1 MALTDTLIK
10 AKTHKDAE
18 GKVRVAPYKLYD
30 DKGLFLQVT
39 ANGGKWWRFKYKF
52 NNKEKLLSLGT
63 YPEVPLAGRWQD
75 PETKKY
81 WIEGARDKRDKAR
94 ELIAGD
100 VDPSETRKA
109 QKKTKDGNLANSFE
123 VIAREWLAT
132 KMQNKS
138 EGYQLNVLRR
148 FELYLF
154 DWIGNRPISEISAP
168 EVLAVIR
175 RIESQNKVE
184 TAYRTLQATGQVFRY
199 AVQTGR
205 AMHDV
210 TSDLRGTLT
219 PSVTKHMASLT
230 DPQQVAEL
238 MRAIDGFTGTL
249 TVQTALRLAP
259 LVFVR
264 PSELRRAKW
273 ADIDLDA
280 TEWRYFVTKTKT
292 EHIVPLSTQAIK
304 HLKDI
309 QPFSGQ
315 GEFVFQG
322 GHNPDKAMSE
332 AAINAALRRMGY
344 DTKTQITGHGFRAMA
359 RTILHERLNIDPH
372 IIEHQLAHSVPDAL
386 GSAYNRTKFLD
397 QRKAMMQ
404 QWADYLD
411 EIKAGAKVFNLRKTA
426 EV

>member
-1 MALTDTLIK
+1 MALTDTAIRTAKPKDK
-10 AKTHKDAE
+10 A
-18 GKVRVAPYKLYD
+18 YKLYD
-30 DKGLFLQVT
+30 EKGLFLQVT
-39 ANGGKWWRFKYKF
+39 PNGGKWWRFKYQF
-52 NNKEKLLSLGT
+52 NGKEKLLSLGT

-75 PETKKY
+75 PETKKI
-81 WIEGARDKRDKAR
+81 WIDGARDKRDKAR

-100 VDPSETRKA
+100 IDPSDNRKA

-132 KMQNKS
+132 KMQTKS
-138 EGYQLNVLRR
+138 ERYQLNVLRR

-154 DWIGNRPISEISAP
+154 PWIGKRPISEINAP
-168 EVLAVIR
+168 ELLDVVR
-175 RIESQNKVE
+175 RIENQNKVE
-184 TAYRTLQATGQVFRY
+184 TAYRTLQAAGQVFRY

-205 AMHDV
+205 VLRDV
-210 TSDLRGTLT
+210 TSDLRGALT
-219 PSVTKHMASLT
+219 PSVTKHMPSFT
-230 DPQQVAEL
+230 EPQQVAEL

-264 PSELRRAKW
+264 PSELRKAKW

-280 TEWRYFVTKTKT
+280 GEWRYFVTKTKT
-292 EHIVPLSTQAIK
+292 EHIVPLCTQAIK

-309 QPFSGQ
+309 QPFSGS

-344 DTKTQITGHGFRAMA
+344 DTKTEITGHGFRAMA
-359 RTILHERLNIDPH
+359 RTILHERLNIDPNV
-372 IIEHQLAHSVPDAL
+372 IEHQLAHKVPDNL
-386 GSAYNRTKFLD
+386 GNAYNRTKFLE
-397 QRKAMMQ
+397 QRKTMMQ

-411 EIKAGAKVFNLRKTA
+411 ELKAGAKVIQLKQA
-426 EV
+426 